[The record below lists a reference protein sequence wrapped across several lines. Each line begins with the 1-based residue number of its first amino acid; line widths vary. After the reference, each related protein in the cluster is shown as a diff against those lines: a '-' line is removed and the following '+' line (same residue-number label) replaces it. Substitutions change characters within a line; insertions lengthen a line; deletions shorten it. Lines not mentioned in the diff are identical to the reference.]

1 MMSSLS
7 VDPCL
12 SRSESFREAGRQ
24 KKKKK
29 KKMEKMMMTMT
40 KKMMKKMKMRILLVR
55 IIYKTR
61 LPQQP
66 FRYLVSMTKIP

>member
-1 MMSSLS
+1 MSSRS

-24 KKKKK
+24 KKKKI
-29 KKMEKMMMTMT
+29 EKMMMTMT

>member
-12 SRSESFREAGRQ
+12 SRSESSREAGRQ
-24 KKKKK
+24 KKK

-40 KKMMKKMKMRILLVR
+40 KKMMEKMKMRILLVR